1 MDTGMLWY
9 DDDKKRSLIEKVL
22 RAVTF
27 YTNKYGRPPT
37 ECYVHPSLI
46 PGPGVI
52 AGCRM
57 HASHLIMVNHFWL
70 GIEPAASETKASKT
84 REQVA

>member
-9 DDDKKRSLIEKVL
+9 DDDKKRTLAEKVQ

-27 YTNKYGRPPT
+27 YTAKYGRQPT
-37 ECYVHPSLI
+37 ECYVHPSIL
-46 PGPGVI
+46 PEQGVI

-57 HASHLIMVNHFWL
+57 HAKRMIIVNHFWL
-70 GIEPAASETKASKT
+70 GFEPAASETK
-84 REQVA
+84 EQVA